1 MDANRKIPGRRLNWR
16 QACEALGGCSRS
28 HFYNLVNAGRLPGNR
43 YGKTRGLWVWE
54 ADVRAYLARQQLAQD
69 NIIPDAIAPDPPGG
83 RPLISGRR
91 PAPGPG

>member
-1 MDANRKIPGRRLNWR
+1 MDADRKTTGRRLNWR

-28 HFYNLVNAGRLPGNR
+28 HFYNLVNAGQLPGNR

-54 ADVRAYLARQQLAQD
+54 ADVRAYLARQQLARD
-69 NIIPDAIAPDPPGG
+69 GLAPDQAGG
-83 RPLISGRR
+83 RPLIPGCR